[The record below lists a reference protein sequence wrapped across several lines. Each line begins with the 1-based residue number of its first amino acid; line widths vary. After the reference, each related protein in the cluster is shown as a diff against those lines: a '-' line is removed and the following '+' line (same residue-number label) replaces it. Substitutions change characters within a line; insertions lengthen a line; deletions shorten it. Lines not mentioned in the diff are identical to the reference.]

1 MSPRVWLSLGL
12 MLLAATPPVFA
23 CEPNGPLH
31 GRGGKALAV
40 SDLESDQDTK
50 EFINRLGI
58 QYARGR
64 GVARDY
70 KIAFRMF
77 RQLALD
83 GYTPGMVNLGTLYEM
98 GPVGLRNHR
107 RAYAWIRAAL
117 ALGVPKEDYDATLFK
132 LGMIA
137 GRLGAAKVSGAE
149 RLAVSIIEN
158 VMSHSESSAEQYADL
173 TRESCPSACSLPLL
187 AHESQTPLRTSSV
200 TPPILRCAEALVGFL
215 REVECPTKSQDAF
228 L

>member
-1 MSPRVWLSLGL
+1 MSPGIRIALGL
-12 MLLAATPPVFA
+12 MLTLLAVTSRVFAA
-23 CEPNGPLH
+23 CEPGNPLNS
-31 GRGGKALAV
+31 GGGKAVAA
-40 SDLESDQDTK
+40 SQRESDQDTK
-50 EFINRLGI
+50 EAINRLGI

-70 KIAFRMF
+70 NLAFRMF

-98 GPVGLRNHR
+98 GPIRLRNHR

-137 GRLGAAKVSGAE
+137 GRLGAAKVGGAE
-149 RLAVSIIEN
+149 RLAMNIVEN
-158 VMSHSESSAEQYADL
+158 VMSRSDLPAEQYADIPL
-173 TRESCPSACSLPLL
+173 TRESCPSTCSLPLS
-187 AHESQTPLRTSSV
+187 AHES
-200 TPPILRCAEALVGFL
+200 
-215 REVECPTKSQDAF
+215 
-228 L
+228 

>member
-1 MSPRVWLSLGL
+1 MSPGLWMAVGL
-12 MLLAATPPVFA
+12 MLLAATPPAFA
-23 CEPNGPLH
+23 VREPNDPSDS
-31 GRGGKALAV
+31 RGATAVAV
-40 SDLESDQDTK
+40 SERDSDQDTN
-50 EFINRLGI
+50 EAINRLGI

-64 GVARDY
+64 GVAKDY

-77 RQLALD
+77 RQLAED
-83 GYTPGMVNLGTLYEM
+83 GYTPGMVNLGTLYEI
-98 GPVGLRNHR
+98 GPIGLRSHR

-158 VMSHSESSAEQYADL
+158 VASHSESSGEQRADL
-173 TRESCPSACSLPLL
+173 TRGSCPGTCTLPL
-187 AHESQTPLRTSSV
+187 T
-200 TPPILRCAEALVGFL
+200 
-215 REVECPTKSQDAF
+215 
-228 L
+228 

>member
-1 MSPRVWLSLGL
+1 MSLGL
-12 MLLAATPPVFA
+12 LLLAATPAVFAA
-23 CEPNGPLH
+23 CEPRDPPGS
-31 GRGGKALAV
+31 GDGKAVAV
-40 SDLESDQDTK
+40 SERESDQDTK
-50 EFINRLGI
+50 EAINRLGI

-64 GVARDY
+64 GVAKDY
-70 KIAFRMF
+70 KLAFRMF

-149 RLAVSIIEN
+149 RLAVSIVEN
-158 VMSHSESSAEQYADL
+158 VMSHAESSAAQYADMPL
-173 TRESCPSACSLPLL
+173 TRESCPSTCSSPLL
-187 AHESQTPLRTSSV
+187 SHGS
-200 TPPILRCAEALVGFL
+200 
-215 REVECPTKSQDAF
+215 
-228 L
+228 